1 MPKKITQFNIDT
13 TNISQHGEARSF
25 NILGQS
31 GAGFFL
37 TIKNE
42 DGSYY
47 NFETRSFQT
56 SETYL
61 QQTIVG
67 TEFSSIV
74 SFPPVSDAD
83 RYDFFLLADVS
94 LDSEHDNYIEARD
107 IDGSISVNNS
117 YGSNSNLVKKVIY
130 QTLDQVLTIDPIANS
145 SASGFTSFTDTTDT
159 VTVNYQ
165 GSTPVTPF
173 TITVTSANGNAFS
186 LARQPVAN
194 DFYSKTLLR
203 TVGSSV
209 ASNLS

>member
-13 TNISQHGEARSF
+13 TNISQHGESRSF
-25 NILGQS
+25 SILGQS

-67 TEFSSIV
+67 TEFSSII

-83 RYDFFLLADVS
+83 RYDFF
-94 LDSEHDNYIEARD
+94 Y
-107 IDGSISVNNS
+107 
-117 YGSNSNLVKKVIY
+117 
-130 QTLDQVLTIDPIANS
+130 
-145 SASGFTSFTDTTDT
+145 
-159 VTVNYQ
+159 
-165 GSTPVTPF
+165 
-173 TITVTSANGNAFS
+173 
-186 LARQPVAN
+186 
-194 DFYSKTLLR
+194 
-203 TVGSSV
+203 
-209 ASNLS
+209 